1 MTDKERLDQA
11 CLNLAY
17 AIRMQVAL
25 ETTNERNK
33 KKWVVM
39 AINGKINKRGTK

>member
-1 MTDKERLDQA
+1 MTDKERLDRA

-17 AIRMQVAL
+17 ALRMQVEI

-39 AINGKINKRGTK
+39 AINGKKRGTK

>member
-11 CLNLAY
+11 CINLAY
-17 AIRMQVAL
+17 AIKMQVEL

-33 KKWVVM
+33 KKWLIM
-39 AINGKINKRGTK
+39 AINGKKRREI

>member
-1 MTDKERLDQA
+1 MTDKEKLDQA
-11 CLNLAY
+11 CINLAY
-17 AIRMQVAL
+17 AIKMQVAL

-39 AINGKINKRGTK
+39 AINGKKRGTK

>member
-11 CLNLAY
+11 CINLAY
-17 AIRMQVAL
+17 AIKMQVAL
-25 ETTNERNK
+25 ETTTEKNK

-39 AINGKINKRGTK
+39 AINGKMNKRGTK